1 MELVFQIT
9 MYDELKL
16 FLLDFNCIQLYLF
29 SHRIVEMATIIFY
42 EFMVNLDLGI
52 ENQKEIIKLGNF

>member
-1 MELVFQIT
+1 